1 MIQQKLIELLAEY
14 VVFGLTFKI
23 ILEVIRL

>member
-1 MIQQKLIELLAEY
+1 MIQQRLLELIAEY

-23 ILEVIRL
+23 LLEIIRL

>member
-14 VVFGLTFKI
+14 VVFGLAFKI